1 MVKKNYWLL
10 VLAVFIPQIV
20 ISAEAK
26 STKSVKATTKKSQ
39 WGPSQCNPYAIK
51 KTTVFTNAS
60 SSNAREKCR
69 DNLEEIGEKLLD
81 YAAAHSGKYPDDPKE
96 VRKIRKKLKCPVTK
110 KEYIYVAGQTS
121 ASDANTP
128 LLYCTKHYRKKTKE
142 YQSVL
147 FVNGKI
153 GKCKIE
159 D

>member
-1 MVKKNYWLL
+1 MVKKYYWLL

-26 STKSVKATTKKSQ
+26 NTKSAKATPRKSQ
-39 WGPSQCNPYAIK
+39 WEPSNCNK
-51 KTTVFTNAS
+51 SGVKTTTLYKTS
-60 SSNAREKCR
+60 SDAREKCR

-81 YAAAHSGKYPDDPKE
+81 YAAAHSGKYPDDPRE
-96 VRKIRKKLKCPVTK
+96 VRKIRKKLKCPATK
-110 KEYIYVAGQTS
+110 KEYIYVTGQTS
-121 ASDANTP
+121 KSDANTP
-128 LLYCTKHYRKKTKE
+128 LLYCTKHYRKKTGE

-153 GKCKIE
+153 GKWKIE